1 MLSIENI
8 CKVYLQ
14 AGRQHVALNNVSLN
28 LKKGQVLGLVGES
41 GAGKSTLG
49 RCILGLE
56 RPDQGRIDFMG
67 VNLTQA
73 TKSQWH
79 GLYPRMQMIF
89 QDPYAYLNPYMRI
102 GRLLEEPLE
111 NFTQIP
117 RGERKRQV
125 TKMLDHV
132 GLPTSVIDR
141 HIHQISGGQCQR
153 VAIARALIIRPELLV
168 CDEVL
173 SAQDAPLQLQILKL
187 LRHLIEQMD
196 LTCLFITHDL
206 IAARYFCSHIAVIR
220 NGRIVEQGET
230 ATVLGTPEQAYTRQ
244 LVNSS
249 LQLFSVN
256 VPDDARPAPPN
267 ACVSRL

>member
-1 MLSIENI
+1 MLSIENV

-14 AGRQHVALNNVSLN
+14 AGRQHVALRDVSLN

-67 VNLTQA
+67 VDLTRA

-89 QDPYAYLNPYMRI
+89 QDPYAYLNPYIRI

-117 RGERKRQV
+117 RWKRKRQV
-125 TKMLDHV
+125 AEILDHV

-187 LRHLIEQMD
+187 LRHLIEQME

-220 NGRIVEQGET
+220 NGCIVEQGRT
-230 ATVLGTPEQAYTRQ
+230 ASVLTAPDQAYTRQ
-244 LVNSS
+244 LVDSS
-249 LQLFSVN
+249 LQLSESLFDKSV
-256 VPDDARPAPPN
+256 
-267 ACVSRL
+267 

>member
-1 MLSIENI
+1 MLSIENV
-8 CKVYLQ
+8 CKAYLL
-14 AGRQHVALNNVSLN
+14 AGRRHVALHDVSLN

-49 RCILGLE
+49 RCTLGLE

-67 VNLTQA
+67 ADLTRA
-73 TKSQWH
+73 TQSQWH
-79 GLYPRMQMIF
+79 GLYPRIQMIF

-111 NFTQIP
+111 NFTKMH
-117 RGERKRQV
+117 RGERKQQI
-125 TKMLDHV
+125 TKILERV

-141 HIHQISGGQCQR
+141 RIHQISGGQCQR

-187 LRHLIEQMD
+187 LRHLIKKMD
-196 LTCLFITHDL
+196 LTCFFITHDL

-220 NGRIVEQGET
+220 NGRIVEQGRT
-230 ATVLGTPEQAYTRQ
+230 ATVLTAPDQAYTRQ

-249 LQLFSVN
+249 LQLSESLFDKSV
-256 VPDDARPAPPN
+256 
-267 ACVSRL
+267 